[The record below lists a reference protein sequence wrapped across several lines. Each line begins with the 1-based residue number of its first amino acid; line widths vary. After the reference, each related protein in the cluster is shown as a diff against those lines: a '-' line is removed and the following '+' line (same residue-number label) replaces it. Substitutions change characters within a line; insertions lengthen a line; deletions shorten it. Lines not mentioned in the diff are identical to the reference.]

1 MSMPT
6 SVGPGRNEI
15 YFRVY
20 HKNPQNDSFDGEA
33 VGIHFLS
40 NSYFVTP
47 RNGKLVFWAPFP
59 AGSAGSGQHQVE
71 QTIGKLNHGKS

>member
-1 MSMPT
+1 MIVLM
-6 SVGPGRNEI
+6 VKQWE
-15 YFRVY
+15 V
-20 HKNPQNDSFDGEA
+20 
-33 VGIHFLS
+33 HFLS